1 MTARKARQP
10 ETTGSA
16 TTGSEPRPGRAE
28 AWLYEPV
35 PLARV
40 FWLRIIVYGFVPI
53 DVLLTQ
59 SWVRGHTRSG
69 SDLYH
74 PLQLARLLH
83 LPTPTLTTTTVL
95 AIALAVSAL
104 VAATGRRPRV
114 SGSAVAVLYLVWM
127 LVAMSYGKVDHDR
140 LAFLVALVVLP
151 TVPATSAHDRRRSPA
166 AGWAMRCI
174 QVAIVLTYF
183 YAAWAKIRFGGWD
196 WPTGA
201 TLERALLRRS
211 TPVSGWLIDRP
222 AFLVPMQFAMIGF
235 ELASPLILLARSDRA
250 RTAVAGLMWGF
261 HLTVFAGVT
270 IIFLPHCVAICA
282 FLPLERMTPA
292 GDRFRF
298 WINHRRQST
307 PRPTAQPQPAPSA
320 T

>member
-1 MTARKARQP
+1 
-10 ETTGSA
+10 
-16 TTGSEPRPGRAE
+16 
-28 AWLYEPV
+28 
-35 PLARV
+35 
-40 FWLRIIVYGFVPI
+40 VYGFVPI

-74 PLQLARLLH
+74 PLRLARLLH
-83 LPTPTLTTTTVL
+83 LPTPTLTATTG
-95 AIALAVSAL
+95 LAVAL
-104 VAATGRRPRV
+104 VVAALLAASGWRPR
-114 SGSAVAVLYLVWM
+114 STGTLVAVLYLVWM

-140 LAFLVALVVLP
+140 LAFLVALAVLP
-151 TVPATSAHDRRRSPA
+151 TVAASSAHDRRRSPA
-166 AGWAMRCI
+166 AGWALRCI

-211 TPVSGWLIDRP
+211 TPVSGWLVDRP
-222 AFLVPMQFAMIGF
+222 SVLVPLQFAMISF
-235 ELASPLILLARSDRA
+235 ELTSPLILLARSDRA
-250 RTAVAGLMWGF
+250 RTVVAGLMWGF

-282 FLPLERMTPA
+282 FLPLEGVTPVM
-292 GDRFRF
+292 DRL
-298 WINHRRQST
+298 RRRTRSK
-307 PRPTAQPQPAPSA
+307 PRRTAQPQPAALPQPASEYDLTRA
-320 T
+320 GRHPTTG